1 MIDLGKQAV
10 KVNCPNCKR
19 AISVSL
25 KQITDEVSVKCTC
38 GQGIQL
44 KDKNHSNR
52 KAVNDINKAF
62 KDLQNT
68 FKKFGR

>member
-1 MIDLGKQAV
+1 MIDLGKQST
-10 KVNCPNCKR
+10 KITCGNCKR
-19 AISVSL
+19 NISVTL
-25 KQITDEVSVKCTC
+25 NQVAIQALIRCIC
-38 GQGIQL
+38 GHEIQL
-44 KDKNHSNR
+44 VDKNGSSR